1 MSCYWAA
8 KGHSRAEAVSPCDL
22 PHFALLDCESSM
34 PSLSHSLSW
43 SRQGFTRLSHITSQ
57 KTPHQSQQKK
67 RQHKPH
73 QKILRAFCAFVSF
86 WHLWLSLFL
95 VNLEDF
101 FLYMYIIFISTFTD
115 KKYYWVYKKNSKQ
128 FYYKE
133 MLRSTCTNQMPM
145 STVLETIKTLG
156 RETVF
161 IFRNFRDTS
170 ALFRFELRSWPS
182 VKVKYS
188 PGLQGLTSWLQVQ
201 CEGDTIWNAI
211 CNKYNFHNMQNFW
224 VKLFLSFLNVG
235 QGLILSV

>member
-1 MSCYWAA
+1 
-8 KGHSRAEAVSPCDL
+8 
-22 PHFALLDCESSM
+22 
-34 PSLSHSLSW
+34 
-43 SRQGFTRLSHITSQ
+43 
-57 KTPHQSQQKK
+57 
-67 RQHKPH
+67 
-73 QKILRAFCAFVSF
+73 
-86 WHLWLSLFL
+86 
-95 VNLEDF
+95 
-101 FLYMYIIFISTFTD
+101 
-115 KKYYWVYKKNSKQ
+115 
-128 FYYKE
+128 

-211 CNKYNFHNMQNFW
+211 CNKYNFHNMNTIFFFFFKCWAGVDFIRLKRMSMVYSIYTTIQKFGVSKMFCLKEINTLIQQGCINLT
-224 VKLFLSFLNVG
+224 KSDSKDNVTYD
-235 QGLILSV
+235 LYFK

>member
-1 MSCYWAA
+1 MTFFY
-8 KGHSRAEAVSPCDL
+8 
-22 PHFALLDCESSM
+22 FLL
-34 PSLSHSLSW
+34 
-43 SRQGFTRLSHITSQ
+43 I
-57 KTPHQSQQKK
+57 
-67 RQHKPH
+67 
-73 QKILRAFCAFVSF
+73 
-86 WHLWLSLFL
+86 
-95 VNLEDF
+95 
-101 FLYMYIIFISTFTD
+101 YIYIYIYITFTD
-115 KKYYWVYKKNSKQ
+115 KNYYWVFFFLNNKQ

-211 CNKYNFHNMQNFW
+211 CNKYNFHNMNTIFFFFFKCWAGVDFIQFKTY
-224 VKLFLSFLNVG
+224 VY
-235 QGLILSV
+235 GL

>member
-1 MSCYWAA
+1 M
-8 KGHSRAEAVSPCDL
+8 RARCHLCLTACPEADRDLHGLVISPPKRHRIKVSP
-22 PHFALLDCESSM
+22 
-34 PSLSHSLSW
+34 
-43 SRQGFTRLSHITSQ
+43 
-57 KTPHQSQQKK
+57 KK
-67 RQHKPH
+67 RQLKTSS
-73 QKILRAFCAFVSF
+73 KILRAFSAFVSF
-86 WHLWLSLFL
+86 WQLWL
-95 VNLEDF
+95 F
-101 FLYMYIIFISTFTD
+101 FLIYIYISPLLIQIIIGYFFL
-115 KKYYWVYKKNSKQ
+115 NNKQ

-188 PGLQGLTSWLQVQ
+188 AGLQGLTSWLQVQ

-211 CNKYNFHNMQNFW
+211 CNKYNFHNMNTIF
-224 VKLFLSFLNVG
+224 FSFLNVG